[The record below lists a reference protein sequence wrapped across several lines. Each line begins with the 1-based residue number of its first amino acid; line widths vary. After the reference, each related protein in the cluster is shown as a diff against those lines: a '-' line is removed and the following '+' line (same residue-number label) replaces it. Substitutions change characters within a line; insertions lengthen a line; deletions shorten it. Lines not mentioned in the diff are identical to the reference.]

1 MSAPLG
7 IAIIGCGYVADYYMS
22 TLAAYPQLNLR
33 GCFDKDARRGE
44 IFSQHYQVALYP
56 SFDEVLKDP
65 AVSLIINLT
74 NPRAHY
80 SISRQCLLAG
90 KHVYSE
96 KPLAMDLEQARELV
110 ALAEEKALQIVSAPC
125 SVLGKTA
132 KTLAHAVQQD
142 VCGKVRLVYAELDDG
157 MVHQMPYRQ
166 WLSET
171 GAPWPYRD
179 EFEVG
184 CTLEHAGYVLAW
196 LVHMFGPVA
205 TVTAFSDVL
214 IADKVPG
221 EAVLEPATAADTS
234 IGVLKF
240 ESGVVARLTT
250 TIVAPHDHAIKIF
263 GDKGVLSVTE
273 CWDNSCKVYLQKFM
287 RIRRKYF
294 LTPWKKQHKLPV
306 DIPVHHKNRGNT
318 KMDFLLGVAEI
329 AGVIQSGQPSF
340 FDASFSLHVNEVT
353 LALQYAGEQGS
364 LYTVQSQIVPQRK

>member
-22 TLAAYPQLNLR
+22 TLDAYPQLSLQ
-33 GCFDKDARRGE
+33 GCFDKDAKRGE
-44 IFSQHYQVALYP
+44 VFSTHYQVSLYP
-56 SFDEVLKDP
+56 SFDDMLIDP
-65 AVSLIINLT
+65 AVSLVVNLT
-74 NPRAHY
+74 NPRMHY
-80 SISRQCLLAG
+80 QISRQCLLAG

-96 KPLAMDLEQARELV
+96 KPLAMELEQAKELV
-110 ALAEEKALQIVSAPC
+110 ALAEENALQIVSAPC

-132 KTLAHAVQQD
+132 KTLANAVQQE
-142 VCGKVRLVYAELDDG
+142 VCGKARLVYAELDDG

-196 LVHMFGPVA
+196 LVRMFGPVA

-221 EAVLEPATAADTS
+221 EAALEPASAADMS
-234 IGVLKF
+234 IGILKF
-240 ESGVVARLTT
+240 ENGVVARLTT
-250 TIVAPHDHAIKIF
+250 TIVAPHDHTIRIF
-263 GDKGVLSVTE
+263 ADDGVLSVAE
-273 CWDNSCKVYLQKFM
+273 CWDNSCKVYAQKFM

-306 DIPVHHKNRGNT
+306 DSPVYHQDRGNT

-340 FDASFSLHVNEVT
+340 FDARFSLHVNEVT
-353 LALQYAGEQGS
+353 LALQYAGDQGN
-364 LYTVQSQIVPQRK
+364 LHKVQSRC